1 MLRRIFGAKRDG
13 VTGEW
18 RKLLNEE
25 LNDLYSSPNT
35 VQVIKSGRMR
45 WAGHVAR
52 MEEGRGVH
60 KVLVGKP
67 EGKRQLG
74 RSRRRSED
82 NIKMNLQEVG
92 RGYGDWMGLAQDR
105 DRWRAL
111 VSTVMKFRVP

>member
-1 MLRRIFGAKRDG
+1 M
-13 VTGEW
+13 
-18 RKLLNEE
+18 NEE
-25 LNDLYSSPNT
+25 LNDLYSSPNI
-35 VQVIKSGRMR
+35 VRLIKSRRMR

-52 MEEGRGVH
+52 MEGGIGVH

-67 EGKRQLG
+67 EGRRPLG
-74 RSRRRSED
+74 RPRRRWED